1 MAQENALRIFEGAVA
16 IVTGGA
22 SGIGRALGETLARR
36 GASVVLADR
45 QLTVAQEVASGI
57 QESGGTA
64 SAAELDV
71 TNFSAVDQLVQETAQ
86 AQGRLDYMFNN
97 AGIAIGGEASLYSI
111 DDWKAVL
118 DVNLYGVVNGVQAA
132 YPIMIRQGYGHIVNT
147 ASMAGL
153 LPMPMGVS
161 YATTKH
167 AVVGLS
173 KSLRIEAAQ
182 HGIRVS
188 AFCPGVIRTPILQGG
203 KYGKRL
209 QPISKQLED
218 KILERSRP
226 LDPASFAAKALDAL
240 ARNSAIIIIPGW
252 WRIFWWMSRLSP
264 SLVSSLSARTY
275 RSMQKAVQKG

>member
-1 MAQENALRIFEGAVA
+1 MAQENTLRIFDGAVA

-22 SGIGRALGETLARR
+22 SGIGRALSENLAQR
-36 GASVVLADR
+36 GASIVLADR
-45 QLTVAQEVASGI
+45 QVDLAQEVAAGI
-57 QESGGTA
+57 HAGGGKA
-64 SAAELDV
+64 SVAELDV
-71 TNFSAVDQLVQETAQ
+71 ANFTAVDQLVQEIAQ
-86 AQGRLDYMFNN
+86 SHGRLDYMFNN
-97 AGIAIGGEASLYSI
+97 AGIAIGGETSLYSL

-188 AFCPGVIRTPILQGG
+188 ALCPGVIRTPILQGG

-209 QPISKQLED
+209 QPISKQLEYQ
-218 KILERSRP
+218 ILERSRP
-226 LDPASFAAKALDAL
+226 LDPALLAVKALDAL
-240 ARNSAIIIIPGW
+240 ARNRAIIIIPGW

-264 SLVSSLSARTY
+264 SLMRYLSARTY
-275 RSMQKAVQKG
+275 RSMQKALQQR

>member
-1 MAQENALRIFEGAVA
+1 MEQDNTLRIFDGAVA
-16 IVTGGA
+16 IITGGA
-22 SGIGRALGETLARR
+22 SGIGRALAETLARR

-45 QLTVAQEVASGI
+45 QLTVAQEVATGI
-57 QESGGTA
+57 QESGGKA

-71 TNFSAVDQLVQETAQ
+71 TNFSAVEQLVQETTQ

-97 AGIAIGGEASLYSI
+97 AGIAIGGEASLYNI

-132 YPIMIRQGYGHIVNT
+132 YPLMIRQGYGHIVNT

-264 SLVSSLSARTY
+264 SLVSYLSARTY
-275 RSMQKAVQKG
+275 RSMQKAVQKD

>member
-1 MAQENALRIFEGAVA
+1 MAQENTLRIFDGAVA

-22 SGIGRALGETLARR
+22 SGIGRALSENLAQR
-36 GASVVLADR
+36 GASIVLADR
-45 QLTVAQEVASGI
+45 QVDLAQEVAAGI
-57 QESGGTA
+57 HAGGGKA
-64 SAAELDV
+64 SVAELDV
-71 TNFSAVDQLVQETAQ
+71 ANFTAVDQLVQEIAQ
-86 AQGRLDYMFNN
+86 SHGRLDYMFNN
-97 AGIAIGGEASLYSI
+97 AGIAIGGETSLYNL

-182 HGIRVS
+182 HGVRVS
-188 AFCPGVIRTPILQGG
+188 ALCPGVIRTPILQGG

-209 QPISKQLED
+209 QPISKQLEYQ
-218 KILERSRP
+218 ILERSRP
-226 LDPASFAAKALDAL
+226 LDPALLAVKALDAL
-240 ARNSAIIIIPGW
+240 ARNRAIIIIPGW

-264 SLVSSLSARTY
+264 SLMRYLSARTY
-275 RSMQKAVQKG
+275 RSMQKALQQR